1 MDNLHLP
8 SERHLLPPFR
18 DGSVVCADFTKLDR
32 QLAAI
37 PQRIATLRTLH
48 QTLYQEQQALYSA
61 GLIEAYPYWH
71 QGKYLYLIHPMK
83 NGLRKR
89 EYIGADPRKL
99 SHVLVALRRATRYKK
114 ITARLQSLET
124 QIGQATSLLDRFLWL
139 TLKAD

>member
-1 MDNLHLP
+1 MATPGQDDRLVL
-8 SERHLLPPFR
+8 
-18 DGSVVCADFTKLDR
+18 ADFTKLDR

-48 QTLYQEQQALYSA
+48 EALYQEQQALYLA
-61 GLIEAYPYWH
+61 GLIEAHPYWH

-99 SHVLVALRRATRYKK
+99 SQALIALRRATRYKK
-114 ITARLQSLET
+114 ITARLVSLET
-124 QIGQATSLLDRFLWL
+124 QIGQAACLLDRFLWL
-139 TLKAD
+139 TIKVD